1 MDITKKAKE
10 EIESRL
16 DKIEKFIASKGIGSS
31 YLKKAQKKQRD
42 INLSL
47 VVSGIVTIA
56 GLVIWLTSKN
66 NNE

>member
-10 EIESRL
+10 EIENRL
-16 DKIEKFIASKGIGSS
+16 DKIEKFIASKGIGST

-42 INLSL
+42 VNLSL

-56 GLVIWLTSKN
+56 GLVYWLSGKKN
-66 NNE
+66 NE

>member
-1 MDITKKAKE
+1 MDITTKAKE
-10 EIESRL
+10 EIENRL

-56 GLVIWLTSKN
+56 GLVFWLSGKKN
-66 NNE
+66 ND